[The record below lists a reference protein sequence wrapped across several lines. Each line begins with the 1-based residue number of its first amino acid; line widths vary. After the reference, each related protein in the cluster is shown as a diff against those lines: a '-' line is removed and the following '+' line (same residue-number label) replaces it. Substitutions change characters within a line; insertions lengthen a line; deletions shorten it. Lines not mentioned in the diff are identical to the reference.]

1 MLVLDTVSALPAERK
16 VKIGALQGYGYM
28 FAGDAKE
35 VLKQITRLGVKVG
48 QRNVVDMFE
57 ADSAIEPDC
66 TVIMVDGTEKGMY
79 WLTEEAM

>member
-1 MLVLDTVSALPAERK
+1 MLVLETVSALPAERK

-28 FAGDAKE
+28 FAGYAKG
-35 VLKQITRLGVKVG
+35 VLREITRWGENVG
-48 QRNVVDMFE
+48 KRNVVDTFD

>member
-28 FAGDAKE
+28 FAGYAKD
-35 VLKQITRLGVKVG
+35 VLRQITRFGEKVG
-48 QRNVVDMFE
+48 ERDVVDTFD
-57 ADSAIEPDC
+57 ADSAIETDC
-66 TVIMVDGTEKGMY
+66 TVIMVNGDEKGAF